1 MSCKWAFVA
10 RLSYTCHCMRPKPLS
25 YKRAIETCLK
35 HQNLIGL
42 SFTPDAPE
50 SGKVSRIV
58 IAPYNRI
65 LQWQFLND
73 IHAGTD
79 PDTALAIC
87 RDGKYEVLILS
98 NKYRPDDLAH
108 RPKLLSQF
116 LDERAARMGAGIENA
131 AGQVS

>member
-1 MSCKWAFVA
+1 
-10 RLSYTCHCMRPKPLS
+10 MRPKPLS

-42 SFTPDAPE
+42 NFTPGTPE
-50 SGKVSRIV
+50 SGKVARII

-73 IHAGTD
+73 IHSGND

-87 RDGKYEVLILS
+87 RDGKYEVLMLS
-98 NKYRPDDLAH
+98 DKYQPDLLEH

-116 LDERAARMGAGIENA
+116 LTEREDFQGAGIA
-131 AGQVS
+131 DPPASR